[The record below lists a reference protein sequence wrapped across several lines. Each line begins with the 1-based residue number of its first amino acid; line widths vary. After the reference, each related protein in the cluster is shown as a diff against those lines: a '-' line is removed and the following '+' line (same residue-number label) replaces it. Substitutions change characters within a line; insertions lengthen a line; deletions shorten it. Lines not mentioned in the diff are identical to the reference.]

1 MNEINLNIFLIDI
14 QQGFDTQSK
23 KIFNL
28 IYQKSNILLFIINKT
43 DLVKKN
49 KKKIINELIKD
60 INYEFSQSKNII
72 IIPISTLNKKDIL
85 FLKNK
90 IRELILELNKNIST
104 SQINK
109 WLNHV
114 VENNSHPRINGKE
127 VKFKYGTQVSKNPLT
142 IKIFSNFSKE
152 ISNSYKRYLLN
163 NFYNFFKIKSRN
175 LKILF
180 SKSKNPYD

>member
-1 MNEINLNIFLIDI
+1 MKDSYELI
-14 QQGFDTQSK
+14 
-23 KIFNL
+23 
-28 IYQKSNILLFIINKT
+28 LFIINKT

-72 IIPISTLNKKDIL
+72 IIPISTLYKKDIL

>member
-1 MNEINLNIFLIDI
+1 MPYRVPKNL
-14 QQGFDTQSK
+14 
-23 KIFNL
+23 
-28 IYQKSNILLFIINKT
+28 
-43 DLVKKN
+43 
-49 KKKIINELIKD
+49 
-60 INYEFSQSKNII
+60 
-72 IIPISTLNKKDIL
+72 
-85 FLKNK
+85 
-90 IRELILELNKNIST
+90 ST

-127 VKFKYGTQVSKNPLT
+127 VKFKYGTQISKNPFT

-163 NFYNFFKIKSRN
+163 NFYNYFKIKSRN

-180 SKSKNPYD
+180 SKSKNPYDY

>member
-1 MNEINLNIFLIDI
+1 MSLGTQHTIIKFYSSFDHKNERDSFLSTIV
-14 QQGFDTQSK
+14 
-23 KIFNL
+23 
-28 IYQKSNILLFIINKT
+28 FIP
-43 DLVKKN
+43 L
-49 KKKIINELIKD
+49 
-60 INYEFSQSKNII
+60 II

-90 IRELILELNKNIST
+90 IRELILELNKNVST
-104 SQINK
+104 SEINK